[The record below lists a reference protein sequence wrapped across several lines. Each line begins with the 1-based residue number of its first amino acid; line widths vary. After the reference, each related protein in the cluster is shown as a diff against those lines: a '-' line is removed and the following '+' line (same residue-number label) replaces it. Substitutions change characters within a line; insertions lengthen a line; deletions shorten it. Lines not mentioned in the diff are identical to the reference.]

1 MSGPT
6 CLVQVLPA
14 IGRTG
19 ARAHA
24 YLVGRVWSQG
34 LLVHPAE
41 VLKQA
46 KSGYGWILGPLAEGL
61 KVFQRLCW
69 PPGGED
75 LGLKDS

>member
-1 MSGPT
+1 M
-6 CLVQVLPA
+6 
-14 IGRTG
+14 
-19 ARAHA
+19 
-24 YLVGRVWSQG
+24 
-34 LLVHPAE
+34 HPAG

-69 PPGGED
+69 PTGGED